1 MNQFDRGGHQ
11 TVKRWTRKIDLFDKD
26 IIFFPV
32 NLANMHWVLAV
43 INKRKKRFEY
53 YDSLAGPDPGVI
65 AKLRRYYKDEYRAK
79 NNEDLDLAEWSDY
92 QPEVPKQSNSSD
104 CGVFVCQFMHSLSQ
118 DLVDTGYQEAKAESV
133 VFDFTAENMPYIRN
147 MMVLEIVRKSFLPH
161 QLD

>member
-53 YDSLAGPDPGVI
+53 YDSLAGPDPGVL

-92 QPEVPKQSNSSD
+92 QPVRSSKRRFRNSQTAQIA
-104 CGVFVCQFMHSLSQ
+104 VCLSASSCT
-118 DLVDTGYQEAKAESV
+118 V
-133 VFDFTAENMPYIRN
+133 
-147 MMVLEIVRKSFLPH
+147 
-161 QLD
+161 

>member
-53 YDSLAGPDPGVI
+53 YDSLAGPDPGVL

-92 QPEVPKQSNSSD
+92 QPDVPKQSNSSD
-104 CGVFVCQFMHSLSQ
+104 C
-118 DLVDTGYQEAKAESV
+118 EAKAESV